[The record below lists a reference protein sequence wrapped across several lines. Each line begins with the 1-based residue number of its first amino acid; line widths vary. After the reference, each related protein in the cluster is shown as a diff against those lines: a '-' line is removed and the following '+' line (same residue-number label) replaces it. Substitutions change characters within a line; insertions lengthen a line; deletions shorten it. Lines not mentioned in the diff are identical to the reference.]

1 MCARAHIMRIQ
12 ILSHHRMIRDQ
23 RIGQVIDALL
33 QGEPIDVADEV
44 QDMRRG
50 GHDYGPDGD
59 ADAMEVDGGPSLERQ
74 ETGGAGQDAT
84 GGDPREEGEA
94 SREGGADG
102 GRA

>member
-1 MCARAHIMRIQ
+1 MLTLHFSYYRQ
-12 ILSHHRMIRDQ
+12 IVDMLLSGEDVDVDREIAEIRTG
-23 RIGQVIDALL
+23 R
-33 QGEPIDVADEV
+33 DE
-44 QDMRRG
+44 DE
-50 GHDYGPDGD
+50 GD
-59 ADAMEVDGGPSLERQ
+59 DGGNDGVPPELMDLDRQ